1 MFLPVWLHSAEKRSD
16 QMHVEDPVHKKTA
29 APNRLQNQ
37 TADSA
42 ASNSDFLIESA
53 AALYANHTD

>member
-1 MFLPVWLHSAEKRSD
+1 MFLPVWSHSAEKRSD
-16 QMHVEDPVHKKTA
+16 QMQVQDLVHKKPA
-29 APNRLQNQ
+29 ALNLLQNQ
-37 TADSA
+37 TADFA